1 MLFSKE
7 FNHMIMRKTIMQII
21 GSLLLLLGAN
31 SLKAQTPA
39 YFFYDPACMQQ
50 MDYERVNAIE
60 DLAHT
65 DYYTSVTPDKQLIFR
80 VQKDP
85 ANLNRRM
92 VTEIPV
98 KPYMCSDRENI
109 SPALIREIN
118 NNRRLAYMVVQMG
131 NQYAL
136 YNIYS
141 VATLESTAKGLKYT
155 DPTYGF
161 EYETA
166 VSKAG
171 EILNRGKNKER
182 NIFFEAQTTT
192 ACLPTYEFKII
203 SRHIETPIKHLTFVN
218 QIGFQRL
225 YTAQGALRLTHINGQ
240 AIAEVIATLCNG
252 VPPTTAMPDVTQ
264 KVGAD
269 KPGIPDTV
277 GLSPVE
283 KRLWLSRQSNGST
296 ARKVVQQPI
305 VTPPSNGQP
314 LPPNQGTPPTS
325 ANPYNPSA
333 VVNEPPQ
340 LLPGGIYIVQEKENL
355 YNISEKFNISVER
368 LVAINNL
375 QGFELGLNQPLKV
388 VDDGSVP
395 VQSKNPLVEITDNGT
410 TKTTIHVVEQGDTL
424 YGISKRYGITLKD
437 VYALNPNLMSDMI
450 DINQRIVVGYQP
462 I

>member
-1 MLFSKE
+1 
-7 FNHMIMRKTIMQII
+7 MQAM
-21 GSLLLLLGAN
+21 GGLWLLLAVT
-31 SLKAQTPA
+31 SLKAQTPV

-65 DYYTSVTPDKQLIFR
+65 DYSTSVNSDKQIIFR

-92 VTEIPV
+92 VTEIPE
-98 KPYMCSDRENI
+98 KPYMCSDRDNI

-136 YNIYS
+136 YNVYS
-141 VATLESTAKGLKYT
+141 VATLESTPKGLKYT
-155 DPTYGF
+155 DPMYGF
-161 EYETA
+161 DYETA
-166 VSKAG
+166 VSKPG

-182 NIFFEAQTTT
+182 NIFFETQTTT

-218 QIGFQRL
+218 QLGFQRL
-225 YTAQGALRLTHINGQ
+225 YTAQGALRLTQVNGRPV
-240 AIAEVIATLCNG
+240 AEVIASLCNRM
-252 VPPTTAMPDVTQ
+252 PPSTAVATVTD
-264 KVGAD
+264 KVGATN
-269 KPGIPDTV
+269 KIGIPDTV
-277 GLSPVE
+277 GLSPIE
-283 KRLWLSRQSNGST
+283 KKLWLSRQSNGST
-296 ARKVVQQPI
+296 TRRVVQQPI
-305 VTPPSNGQP
+305 VTPPNNNQP
-314 LPPNQGTPPTS
+314 LPPTS
-325 ANPYNPSA
+325 ATPYNPVAS
-333 VVNEPPQ
+333 VPPQ

-355 YNISEKFNISVER
+355 YSISEKFNISVER

-410 TKTTIHVVEQGDTL
+410 TKTTIHIVEQGDTL

-437 VYALNPNLMSDMI
+437 VYALNPTLMSDMI